1 MDCMATIREAPP
13 QLRQAAYATQP
24 ADAAGPNAATD
35 DNHTTRGEYN
45 KHATRLLSISPTRN
59 ISKSHNRLNIGH
71 NVGEYKPSFP
81 LLLSK

>member
-35 DNHTTRGEYN
+35 DNHATRGEYN
-45 KHATRLLSISPTRN
+45 KHATRLLSISPTGN

>member
-35 DNHTTRGEYN
+35 DNHAGMPPGAN
-45 KHATRLLSISPTRN
+45 IISIPKN
-59 ISKSHNRLNIGH
+59 
-71 NVGEYKPSFP
+71 YYP
-81 LLLSK
+81 

>member
-35 DNHTTRGEYN
+35 DNHATRGEYN
-45 KHATRLLSISPTRN
+45 KHATRLLYISPIVDSLITKCQAGTVCMSPR
-59 ISKSHNRLNIGH
+59 IRSKT
-71 NVGEYKPSFP
+71 
-81 LLLSK
+81 